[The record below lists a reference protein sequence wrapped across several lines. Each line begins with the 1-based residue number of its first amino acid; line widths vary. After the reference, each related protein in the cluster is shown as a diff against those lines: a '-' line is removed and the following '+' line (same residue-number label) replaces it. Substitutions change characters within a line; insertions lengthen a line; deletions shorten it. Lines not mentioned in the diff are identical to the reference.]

1 MLLEQGCVLSQGG
14 GKRRPMRARVSD
26 GKPQTTSA
34 ITATRKTRTS
44 LPPSWKIESISEC

>member
-34 ITATRKTRTS
+34 ITAKS
-44 LPPSWKIESISEC
+44 LPPSWKIESISES